1 METLVHP
8 FTSVPFYGHDSSV
21 CIKLLSKTNKLNKT
35 KKKTSTKTEM
45 SEKVANVHRKTLKD
59 LQN

>member
-8 FTSVPFYGHDSSV
+8 FTVMIHRFA
-21 CIKLLSKTNKLNKT
+21 LSCLA
-35 KKKTSTKTEM
+35 KKKKKSTKTEM

>member
-8 FTSVPFYGHDSSV
+8 FTVMIHRFA
-21 CIKLLSKTNKLNKT
+21 LSCLAKQ
-35 KKKTSTKTEM
+35 KKKQKKSTKTEM

>member
-1 METLVHP
+1 MVMIHR
-8 FTSVPFYGHDSSV
+8 FA
-21 CIKLLSKTNKLNKT
+21 LSCLGKQI
-35 KKKTSTKTEM
+35 KKKKKYKSTKTEM

>member
-8 FTSVPFYGHDSSV
+8 FTVMIHRFA
-21 CIKLLSKTNKLNKT
+21 LSCLAKQT
-35 KKKTSTKTEM
+35 KKKKSTKTEM

>member
-8 FTSVPFYGHDSSV
+8 FTVMIHRFA
-21 CIKLLSKTNKLNKT
+21 LSCLAKQT
-35 KKKTSTKTEM
+35 KKKSTKTEM

>member
-8 FTSVPFYGHDSSV
+8 FTVMIHRFA
-21 CIKLLSKTNKLNKT
+21 LSCLAKQNKT
-35 KKKTSTKTEM
+35 KKKKSTKTEM